1 MNPNPESEKLRYLL
15 EGCLKADRKC
25 QELLY
30 KQYFGFAMSICMRY
44 SKSKDEAL
52 EVLNDAFL
60 KVFLKINTYDFT
72 RPFNVWLK
80 RIVVNTAI
88 DAYRSQNK
96 HYHHLDIES
105 VYSFPNE
112 EVSPIQK
119 MGYEEL
125 LLIAKKL
132 PKNYQ
137 INFNLYV
144 VEGYSHEEI
153 AKMMNISIGTSK
165 SNLSRAREMLRN
177 FLKEIEFHKTK
188 QQ

>member
-1 MNPNPESEKLRYLL
+1 MNPILESENFRHLL
-15 EGCLKADRKC
+15 EGCLKSDRKS

-30 KQYFGFAMSICMRY
+30 KQYFGFAMNICLRY
-44 SKSKDEAL
+44 SKTKDEAL
-52 EVLNDAFL
+52 EILNDAFL

-72 RPFNVWLK
+72 RPFGVWLK

-96 HYHHLDIES
+96 HYNHLDIES
-105 VYSFPNE
+105 VYSYQNE
-112 EVSPIQK
+112 EVTPLQK
-119 MGYEEL
+119 MGYDEL
-125 LLIAKKL
+125 LEITKKL

-144 VEGYSHEEI
+144 IEGYTHDEI
-153 AKMMNISIGTSK
+153 AKMMNISVGTSK

-177 FLKEIEFHKTK
+177 FLSKIDSHKI
-188 QQ
+188 QQK

>member
-1 MNPNPESEKLRYLL
+1 MNPIPESEKFRHLL
-15 EGCLKADRKC
+15 DGCLKSDRKS

-30 KQYFGFAMSICMRY
+30 KQYFGFAMNICLRY
-44 SKSKDEAL
+44 SKTKDEAL

-105 VYSFPNE
+105 VFSFPNE
-112 EVSPIQK
+112 EVSPLQK
-119 MGYEEL
+119 MSYDEL
-125 LLIAKKL
+125 ILVTKKL

-153 AKMMNISIGTSK
+153 AKLMNISVGTSK
-165 SNLSRAREMLRN
+165 SNLSRAREMLRG
-177 FLKEIEFHKTK
+177 FLKDTDFHKIK
-188 QQ
+188 EQ